1 MKIEGS
7 EGVYGVIVESRNI
20 TIWNKGTLKLGYN
33 PESITL
39 DTAISKP
46 YVTIANANYNY
57 AIANYGTIYMGGGTY
72 VYDTRDTSS
81 YTSDNTKKP
90 IANCGTFNLYGGRT
104 YYNFGVDS
112 AFNNEVETAIVNI
125 YQDEDSWWD
134 VNRNGSTYT
143 FNYYNA
149 ETSYTL
155 NKYSYRKGKSKS

>member
-1 MKIEGS
+1 MTIEGG
-7 EGVYGVIVESRNI
+7 EGVYGVIVESRNV
-20 TIWNKGTLKLGYN
+20 TIGNKGTLMLGKD

-57 AIANYGTIYMGGGTY
+57 AIVNYGTIYMGGGTY

-90 IANCGTFNLYGGRT
+90 IANYGTFNLYGGRA

-112 AFNNEVETAIVNI
+112 AFNNAVEAAKVNI
-125 YQDEDSWWD
+125 YQDNDSWWD

-155 NKYSYRKGKSKS
+155 NKYSYRKGKS